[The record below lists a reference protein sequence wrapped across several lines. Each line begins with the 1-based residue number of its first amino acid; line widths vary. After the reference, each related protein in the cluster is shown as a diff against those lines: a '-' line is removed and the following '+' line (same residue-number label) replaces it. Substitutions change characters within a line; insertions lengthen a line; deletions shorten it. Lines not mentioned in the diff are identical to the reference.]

1 MVPADTHNEDER
13 PDAAVRGLTIRYDPA
28 EDRLII
34 QLGRRAGGQQESL
47 ALALTRRVW
56 RGFRFNLQTMLD
68 RSSDLPPAMDP
79 GVRHVLSAA
88 HHQAQAARVPVRV
101 QKAAPLPSGFRA
113 DLIVGVRCGQRRS
126 DRRWL
131 ITFKV
136 EGKPDVPLV
145 LNDLGLHAMAN
156 ALFRRETAT
165 GWDLPRL
172 PIANVAGA
180 DLSKP
185 PALH

>member
-1 MVPADTHNEDER
+1 MVPADTHKKDDR
-13 PDAAVRGLTIRYDPA
+13 PDAAIRGLTIRYDPA

-34 QLGRRAGGQQESL
+34 QLGRRAAGQQENL
-47 ALALTRRVW
+47 ALAMTRRVW
-56 RGFRFNLQTMLD
+56 RGFRSNLQAMLE
-68 RSSDLPPAMDP
+68 RASELPPAMDP

-101 QKAAPLPSGFRA
+101 QKSAPLPAGFRA
-113 DLIVGVRCGQRRS
+113 DLIIGVSCGQRRS

-131 ITFKV
+131 ITFKI
-136 EGKPDVPLV
+136 EAKPDVPLV

-156 ALFRRETAT
+156 AMFRRETAT
-165 GWDLPRL
+165 GWNLPRL
-172 PIANVAGA
+172 PIASVAGA
-180 DLSKP
+180 DSSIP